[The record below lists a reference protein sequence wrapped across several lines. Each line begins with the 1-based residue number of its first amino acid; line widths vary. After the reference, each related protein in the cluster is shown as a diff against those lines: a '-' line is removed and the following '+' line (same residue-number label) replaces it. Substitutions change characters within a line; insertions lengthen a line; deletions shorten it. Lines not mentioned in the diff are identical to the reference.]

1 MRDIILISVTGEDKP
16 GLTSSITGI
25 LARYNVT
32 VLDVGQAVIHDALS
46 LGILAGMPAEA
57 ESSPILKDI
66 LFQAHELGVRANF
79 TPVTPDDYVNW
90 TLQQGKPRYILTLLS
105 RLISAEQMSSVAT
118 IVAEAG
124 LNIDRIARL
133 SGRPPLDESERPSRA
148 CVEFTLSGSPRD
160 TAAMRAR
167 LLELAGE
174 REFDAA
180 FQKDTAFRRHRRV
193 VAFDMDSTLI
203 DAEVIDEM
211 AKEAGV
217 GEEVVAITESAM
229 RGEIDFGESLRRR
242 VALLEGMEEEKLA
255 AIAGRIKLTD
265 GAESLV
271 GALKKL
277 GYKTAILSGGFDYFG
292 ERLREKLGV
301 DYVYTNR
308 LEIKEGRLTGKTIGG
323 IVDGARKAEALIEIA
338 EKEGVSAEQTIA
350 VGDGANDLPMLAAAG
365 LGIAFRAKPLVKRS
379 AEHSLSTIG
388 LDGIL
393 YLMGFRDRDADALG
407 VNNAN
412 R

>member
-1 MRDIILISVTGEDKP
+1 
-16 GLTSSITGI
+16 
-25 LARYNVT
+25 
-32 VLDVGQAVIHDALS
+32 
-46 LGILAGMPAEA
+46 
-57 ESSPILKDI
+57 
-66 LFQAHELGVRANF
+66 
-79 TPVTPDDYVNW
+79 
-90 TLQQGKPRYILTLLS
+90 
-105 RLISAEQMSSVAT
+105 
-118 IVAEAG
+118 G

-160 TAAMRAR
+160 VAGMRDR

-180 FQKDTAFRRHRRV
+180 FQKDTVFRRHRRV

-308 LEIKEGRLTGKTIGG
+308 LEIKEGRLTGKTLGG
-323 IVDGARKAEALIEIA
+323 IVDGARKAEALLEIA

-365 LGIAFRAKPLVKRS
+365 LGIAFRAKPLVKKS

-407 VNNAN
+407 VSAV
-412 R
+412 RK